1 MPNAGTH
8 MIAGGITGAVTAA
21 SLQAE
26 TDPDLAEIIAGAFA
40 GGVAGRVPDILE
52 PAVHPN
58 HRAFF
63 HSVGVL
69 ALVGYGT
76 YRAYRWEPA
85 DDVERVVRWLAVI
98 GGVAYMSHLILDA
111 RTPNGLPLA

>member
-8 MIAGGITGAVTAA
+8 MIAGGLTGAAA
-21 SLQAE
+21 AVSLQTE
-26 TDPDLAEIIAGAFA
+26 PEPDPAAIIAGAFV

-52 PAVHPN
+52 PAMHPN

-69 ALVGYGT
+69 AVVGYGT
-76 YRAYRWEPA
+76 YKAWRWEPEN
-85 DDVERVVRWLAVI
+85 DFERICRWLALV
-98 GGVAYMSHLILDA
+98 GGAAYMSHLVLDA
-111 RTPNGLPLA
+111 STPKGLPIV